1 MEAEKR
7 LAVGIAIGLAGIY
20 FLIHPEYRR
29 KKRMKRFFSGYFAH
43 RGLHKNGSAYP
54 ENSIPAFLLA
64 VEHGYG
70 IEMDVQL
77 TKDKRAVVFH
87 DFDLKRACGEKKK
100 VDELTLEELR
110 TYKIFDSDEVIP
122 EFKDVLN
129 AVDGRVPL
137 IIEIKAK
144 WKVEQVCRRVME
156 SLKTYKGLYV
166 VESFQPMVLFW
177 LRRHA
182 PEVLR
187 GQLSSDFLKD
197 KEKGNLLALLLATHL
212 FGNFVSRPDFIAYN
226 HRDKNGIFFQF
237 CQRVLNTPT
246 AAWTIHSRKEWRKNK
261 GRFSTMIFEGFNPD
275 GRKLKI
281 KKKEVCNGKGKI
293 IEEGQGSGC

>member
-1 MEAEKR
+1 MEAERK

-20 FLIHPEYRR
+20 FMIHPEYRR
-29 KKRMKRFFSGYFAH
+29 KKRMKHFFSGYFAH
-43 RGLHKNGSAYP
+43 RGLYKNGSAYP

-64 VEHGYG
+64 VDHGYG

-77 TKDKRAVVFH
+77 TKDNKAVVFH
-87 DFDLKRACGEKKK
+87 DFDLKRACGEKIK
-100 VDELTLEELR
+100 VDELNYEELKA
-110 TYKIFDSDEVIP
+110 YKLFGSSETIP
-122 EFKDVLN
+122 EFKDVLR

-144 WKVEQVCRRVME
+144 WKVEKVCRKVME
-156 SLKTYKGLYV
+156 CLKDYKGSYV

-177 LRRHA
+177 LRRNA

-187 GQLSSDFLKD
+187 GQLSSDFLKE
-197 KEKGNLLALLLATHL
+197 KEKGNSLVLLLATHL

-226 HRDKNGIFFQF
+226 HRYKNGIFFRF

-246 AAWTIHSRKEWRKNK
+246 AAWTIHSRKEWRNNK
-261 GRFSTMIFEGFNPD
+261 GRFSTMIFEGFHPD
-275 GRKLKI
+275 GNKLKI
-281 KKKEVCNGKGKI
+281 KKKEVSNGQGET
-293 IEEGQGSGC
+293 IEEGQGSSC

>member
-54 ENSIPAFLLA
+54 ENSLPAFLLA

-77 TKDKRAVVFH
+77 TKDNKAVVFH

-100 VDELTLEELR
+100 VDELNYEELKA
-110 TYKIFDSDEVIP
+110 YKLFGSSEIIP
-122 EFKDVLN
+122 EFKDVLR
-129 AVDGRVPL
+129 AVDGRTPL

-144 WKVEQVCRRVME
+144 WKVEKVCRKVME
-156 SLKTYKGLYV
+156 CLKDYKGSYV

-187 GQLSSDFLKD
+187 GQLSSDFIKD
-197 KEKGNLLALLLATHL
+197 KERGNVLALLLATHL

-246 AAWTIHSRKEWRKNK
+246 AAWTIHSRKEWRRNK
-261 GRFSTMIFEGFNPD
+261 GRFSTMIFEGFHPD
-275 GRKLKI
+275 GHKI
-281 KKKEVCNGKGKI
+281 KKKEVCDGKGKI
-293 IEEGQGSGC
+293 IEESQGGSC